1 MYFTGLSKALHD
13 ALARKWELSFHIIY
27 LSWIDPSSPMAA
39 AVSLRCHCGA
49 ITVSSPGG
57 LWGVLSLFC
66 SKICLKP

>member
-39 AVSLRCHCGA
+39 AVSLRCHHC
-49 ITVSSPGG
+49 VLPGG
-57 LWGVLSLFC
+57 ALGVLSLFC